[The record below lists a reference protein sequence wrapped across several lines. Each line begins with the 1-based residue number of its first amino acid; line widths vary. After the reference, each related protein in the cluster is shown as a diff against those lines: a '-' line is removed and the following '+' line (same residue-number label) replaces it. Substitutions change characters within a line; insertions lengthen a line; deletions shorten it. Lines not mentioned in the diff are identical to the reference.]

1 MLQFRMTLLFA
12 SALWTMAWWVF
23 AWTRVPIASEYSFF
37 PLWLGYIFTL
47 NAASETLYRDSLM
60 KRTGW
65 RFIFLFVASIPLWW
79 FFEWVN
85 SYLQNWHYALQH
97 PISPLHYA
105 VRASID
111 FSTVVPAVLS
121 STFLFLRFLRAR
133 QIGKCRAVAID
144 RWWLAVA
151 VVIGLTS
158 FYLMQA
164 FPRQTFPLAWIA
176 PFLIIEPV
184 LYISGLPSLL
194 GQIAKG
200 DWTLTISAMAATLFT
215 GFFWEL
221 WNYHSLPKWYYT
233 VPYVDFWKVFEMPIL
248 GYAGYPFF
256 GIIVLSYG
264 IAAFCVVRRNLI
276 EVLMHA

>member
-1 MLQFRMTLLFA
+1 
-12 SALWTMAWWVF
+12 MAWWVF

-85 SYLQNWHYALQH
+85 SYLQNWRYVLQH